1 MSEGS
6 SIGIDICARGD
17 ALVIRVDG
25 EVDLW
30 TAHRFEEALSN
41 ARTSDAPAIVVD
53 LDRVTFMDSTAVH
66 VLIQSAVSDGMRRRL
81 RVTTGS
87 PQVRR
92 LFEVSGVGR
101 YLSFAPAP

>member
-1 MSEGS
+1 MGEDSN
-6 SIGIDICARGD
+6 IGIDISARGD
-17 ALVIRVDG
+17 ALVVRVDG

-30 TAHRFEEALSN
+30 TAHRFEEALSR
-41 ARTSDAPAIVVD
+41 ARTSSAPTIVVD
-53 LDRVTFMDSTAVH
+53 LERVTFMDSAGVH
-66 VLIQSAVSDGMRRRL
+66 VLVQSAVADGMRRRL
-81 RVTTGS
+81 TVTRGS